1 VGQSRLVDYRNRV
14 QDTLRTAFG
23 GEHPPRLTAAS
34 FSLGLFLIALP
45 NLGASVVVL
54 AGIGYRYEWANPS
67 ALVAAVVILN
77 PVVKGFVYVGSFTLG
92 TMLLGPADVA
102 SEDASLSAG
111 WDVVARLLVGNL
123 LVAAAVAAAGYAVAL
138 YGISAVRQYR

>member
-1 VGQSRLVDYRNRV
+1 MGQSRLVDYRDRV

-34 FSLGLFLIALP
+34 FSLGLFLVALP
-45 NLGASVVVL
+45 NLGVSVVLL

-77 PVVKGFVYVGSFTLG
+77 PVVKGLVYVGSFTLG
-92 TMLLGPADVA
+92 TTVLGPTDVA
-102 SEDASLSAG
+102 PENVSLSAG
-111 WDVVARLLVGNL
+111 RDVVVRLLVGNL
-123 LVAAAVAAAGYAVAL
+123 LVAAAAAAVGYVVAL
-138 YGISAVRQYR
+138 YGVSAVRQYR